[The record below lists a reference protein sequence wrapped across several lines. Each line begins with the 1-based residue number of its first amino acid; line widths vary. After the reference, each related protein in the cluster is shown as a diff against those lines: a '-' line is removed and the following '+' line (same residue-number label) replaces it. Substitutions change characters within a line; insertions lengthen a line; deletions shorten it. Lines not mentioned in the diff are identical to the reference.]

1 MKTLE
6 KMLEWGG
13 IKRDITFLVISG
25 IALAASLMHIRP
37 AGIDPAWAAII
48 LCGIPIILEAVIGL
62 VTAFDIKA
70 DVLVSMAL
78 IASVIIG
85 EIFAAG
91 EVAFIMQLGALLED
105 LTVAKARAGIEK
117 LVHLT
122 PRTAR
127 KVSGNSETV
136 IAAKDVQ
143 IGDILRV
150 LPGETIPVD
159 GVILSGQTSV
169 NQAVMTGESLPVDKT
184 AGDEVSSGT
193 VNQFGAFDMK
203 ASRVGDDSSIQR
215 MIRLVQS
222 ADSGKA
228 KIVGIADRWA
238 TWIVVIALTAAA
250 LTWLVTGEIIRA
262 VTILVVFCPC
272 ALVLA
277 TPTAIMAAIGNA
289 TKHGFL
295 VREGDALERLALVS
309 GITFD
314 KTGTLTCGAPEV
326 MAVISCDP
334 AMDRE
339 KLYRLL
345 AGAELRSEHP
355 LGKAVVSCFKKEKEF
370 KIPQPEEFRMLPG
383 KGVYSVVEGQEILAG
398 NTELFAENRITFP
411 DSLKIQAEEFLKK
424 GCTVIYIAVNG
435 KMKGFAAVSDT
446 LRADAPDTIQEIKSI
461 KVTPV
466 LLTGDHESAAE
477 YMAGRLGISQ
487 VYADC
492 LPEDKLKRIEEYQK
506 AGKKICMIGDG
517 INDAPALKKAFVG
530 IAMGG
535 IGSDI
540 AVDAAD
546 IALINDKIRELP
558 HLLRLAKRMMITIKC
573 NLTFSMTLNFVA
585 IVLAITGILDP
596 VVGALVHNAG
606 SVIVIV
612 NSAFLLNWKTRKG

>member
-546 IALINDKIRELP
+546 IALINDRISELP

-612 NSAFLLNWKTRKG
+612 NSAFLLNWKPRKG

>member
-334 AMDRE
+334 ALDRE

-355 LGKAVVSCFKKEKEF
+355 LGKAVVSCFKKKKEF

-398 NTELFAENRITFP
+398 NTEFFAENRIIFP
-411 DSLKIQAEEFLKK
+411 DSLKMQAEEFLKK

-546 IALINDKIRELP
+546 IALINDRISELP

-612 NSAFLLNWKTRKG
+612 NSAFLLNWKPRKG